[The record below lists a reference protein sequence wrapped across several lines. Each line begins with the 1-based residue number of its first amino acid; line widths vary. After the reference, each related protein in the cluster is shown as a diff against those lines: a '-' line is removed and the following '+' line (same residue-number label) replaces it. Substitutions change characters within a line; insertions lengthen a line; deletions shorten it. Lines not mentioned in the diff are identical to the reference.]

1 MPNEKERPKK
11 TIKNAFELFG
21 ALFETMKEA
30 HDARHI
36 ATKHERNI
44 IFYLLRKSCRLNS
57 RCRQKK
63 LALIELGKT
72 NRIIFETVDVLK
84 ESPVFLFA
92 FFCLQSLSAESGF
105 FSSPI
110 PASIY

>member
-44 IFYLLRKSCRLNS
+44 IFLPVEEVLSTEFAMS
-57 RCRQKK
+57 AEKK
-63 LALIELGKT
+63 LALIELGK
-72 NRIIFETVDVLK
+72 NEQNYF
-84 ESPVFLFA
+84 
-92 FFCLQSLSAESGF
+92 
-105 FSSPI
+105 
-110 PASIY
+110 